1 MRSKAEQKKN
11 KNKNKIELDFEMT
24 EEMKK
29 QEQSINFGVVAT
41 PYSVSARSTSMH
53 NGQNGHI

>member
-1 MRSKAEQKKN
+1 
-11 KNKNKIELDFEMT
+11 MT

-41 PYSVSARSTSMH
+41 PYSVSARSTSIH
-53 NGQNGHI
+53 NGQNGHIQ